1 MITVEAYCAANLSDD
16 EDNNNSPCL
25 PRMSHSYY
33 WHRIPVIY
41 LVPGTWYLVPGSIR
55 YQAVVTIIVLL
66 LFSHQSLAPYSE
78 MVIRQGL
85 TSEVE
90 EY

>member
-1 MITVEAYCAANLSDD
+1 MPAQDVRFLLLAWNTGNI
-16 EDNNNSPCL
+16 
-25 PRMSHSYY
+25 
-33 WHRIPVIY
+33 
-41 LVPGTWYLVPGSIR
+41 PGTWYLVPGSIR